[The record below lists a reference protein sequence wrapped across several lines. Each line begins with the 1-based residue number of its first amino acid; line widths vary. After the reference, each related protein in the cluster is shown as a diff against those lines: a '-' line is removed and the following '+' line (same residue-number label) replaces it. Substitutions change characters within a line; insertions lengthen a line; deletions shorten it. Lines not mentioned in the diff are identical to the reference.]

1 MSDQTTRRSYRQH
14 KTSIFRVS
22 LTDGQSILVRAHS
35 QRHLARFFGI
45 PHSTMVTRSERVVIE
60 KDPFDP
66 DPEIDIRNAPFEVYE
81 ALNGMFHGSGWKG
94 GSNV

>member
-1 MSDQTTRRSYRQH
+1 MSDQTTKRSYRQH

-22 LTDGQSILVRAHS
+22 LADGQSILVRAHS

-45 PHSTMVTRSERVVIE
+45 PHSTMVTRSERTVIE

-66 DPEIDIRNAPFEVYE
+66 DPEIDIRHASSQILET
-81 ALNGMFHGSGWKG
+81 LMSRFHTSSTDG
-94 GSNV
+94 GT